1 MAKRRKSRKRGG
13 RRSKAARRR
22 AALKGVRRRRARAVA
37 APKRRRR
44 KRARTMKRRR
54 RGRKRTH
61 TTKRRRSRKRSHA
74 KRRRRGRK
82 RSHTTKRR
90 RKRRSSGT
98 KRIRRSR
105 RRAHLAKTIL
115 MVPGR
120 TLRGNPG
127 RRRKRRS
134 RRRGRRSYARRYR
147 RRSYR
152 RNPGGFLIDLAKKAV
167 PVLLAFYGTRMFVS
181 RIGPMIPGV
190 ASLGTLAG
198 PVLSVGSVI
207 GMNYATK
214 KVAFLAKH
222 KTELML
228 GSMGAALDSL
238 IQAFAPASVKALVG
252 MSDYVAVGDYF
263 SMGAIPLDDRMTMS
277 DYVAV
282 GGDGVEEE
290 LGLEEEL
297 GVEEELGNDL
307 LGGMPTGRGL
317 LKTIPTQQFMQPIPA
332 RSFTRQIP
340 AAGQQYDNPNQLYAG
355 IFNGGFGR

>member
-1 MAKRRKSRKRGG
+1 M
-13 RRSKAARRR
+13 
-22 AALKGVRRRRARAVA
+22 
-37 APKRRRR
+37 
-44 KRARTMKRRR
+44 
-54 RGRKRTH
+54 
-61 TTKRRRSRKRSHA
+61 
-74 KRRRRGRK
+74 
-82 RSHTTKRR
+82 
-90 RKRRSSGT
+90 
-98 KRIRRSR
+98 I
-105 RRAHLAKTIL
+105 
-115 MVPGR
+115 PGK

-127 RRRKRRS
+127 RRRRRKS
-134 RRRGRRSYARRYR
+134 RRRGRRSYRRYGR
-147 RRSYR
+147 RRYR
-152 RNPGGFLIDLAKKAV
+152 RNPGGFLIDLAKRAL
-167 PVLLAFYGTRMFVS
+167 PVLFGFYGTRLIVS

-207 GMNYATK
+207 GMNYFTK

-222 KTELML
+222 RTELML
-228 GSMGAALDSL
+228 GSMFSAIDIV

-307 LGGMPTGRGL
+307 LGGMPGAASL
-317 LKTIPTQQFMQPIPA
+317 MKQVPTQRFMQPIPA

-340 AAGQQYDNPNQLYAG
+340 AAGTSYDNPNQLYAG